1 MEVVLSFFEEHYIF
15 TGFLGTL
22 LIFLGIPLFFYV
34 LSRIVFCVEAI
45 FNYNKISRLLDDSR
59 KEIAKLNNEHKK
71 QLEILN
77 HENYEL
83 DQKIDSLEKKIN
95 TLNFIINN
103 KNPLRL
109 VSELYAD
116 VQTIVYNEERNR
128 LRWKKR
134 PALTAAETVTTLKKQ
149 AKELIQKE
157 RLATYRYQAL
167 IKLFPALEMYAED
180 EEYLTE
186 LSKASTVVELDT
198 LYDHAHD
205 YLSNEEWQKLSSTQR
220 SQLALDRYIANRK
233 KTKWAIGRDYE
244 MSCGFVLQKRGYR
257 VSFNGIEKKFEDLG
271 RDIIAHKEPDL
282 FNSCNSETLIVQCKC
297 WQKERVIRENVIM
310 QLFGSTVAYKIS
322 SGNVN
327 SKSIIPVLMIPSFST
342 LSPTALAFTKVLKI
356 RVDVVDFMEF
366 PRVKCNIN
374 SGNKIYHLPFDQQY
388 DRTQIKN
395 PGETYAYTVAEAEKL
410 GFRRANRH
418 LFIE

>member
-1 MEVVLSFFEEHYIF
+1 MEIILDFFEEHYIISVLIKLLLIPV
-15 TGFLGTL
+15 GFFVSFYGILFVVYCIKAIFKYGKTRKLLEDSKKEYQNLKILYNKEINDLSKENKALQAKTHTL
-22 LIFLGIPLFFYV
+22 L
-34 LSRIVFCVEAI
+34 S
-45 FNYNKISRLLDDSR
+45 
-59 KEIAKLNNEHKK
+59 
-71 QLEILN
+71 
-77 HENYEL
+77 
-83 DQKIDSLEKKIN
+83 
-95 TLNFIINN
+95 IINN
-103 KNPLRL
+103 KNPLNL
-109 VSELYAD
+109 VSQLYSD
-116 VQTIVYNEERNR
+116 VRTLVFEDERKWLIN
-128 LRWKKR
+128 KDR
-134 PALTAAETVTTLKKQ
+134 PAYVAAETVSKLRKQ
-149 AKELIQKE
+149 AKEFIQKE

-297 WQKERVIRENVIM
+297 WQKERVIRENIIM

-366 PRVKCNIN
+366 PRIKCNIN

>member
-1 MEVVLSFFEEHYIF
+1 MEVILDFFEEHQIIAV
-15 TGFLGTL
+15 LLKLL
-22 LIFLGIPLFFYV
+22 LIPVGFFVFFYG
-34 LSRIVFCVEAI
+34 LSFVAYCIEAI
-45 FNYNKISRLLDDSR
+45 FKYGKTRKLLEESKKEYQNLKILYD
-59 KEIAKLNNEHKK
+59 KEIYDLSKENKALQAKT
-71 QLEILN
+71 
-77 HENYEL
+77 Y
-83 DQKIDSLEKKIN
+83 
-95 TLNFIINN
+95 TLLSIINN
-103 KNPLRL
+103 KNPLNL
-109 VSELYAD
+109 VSQLYSD
-116 VQTIVYNEERNR
+116 VRTLVFENEREWLIN
-128 LRWKKR
+128 KDR
-134 PALTAAETVTTLKKQ
+134 PAYVAAETVSKLRKQ

-157 RLATYRYQAL
+157 RLATYKYQAL

-205 YLSNEEWQKLSSTQR
+205 YLSDEEWKKLSSTQR

-310 QLFGSTVAYKIS
+310 QLFGSTVAYMIS

-342 LSPTALAFTKVLKI
+342 LSPTALSFSKVLKI

-366 PRVKCNIN
+366 PRIKCNIN

>member
-1 MEVVLSFFEEHYIF
+1 MEIILDFFEEHYIISV
-15 TGFLGTL
+15 LIKLL
-22 LIFLGIPLFFYV
+22 LIPVGFFVSFYGILFVVYC
-34 LSRIVFCVEAI
+34 IKAI
-45 FNYNKISRLLDDSR
+45 FKYGKTKKLLEDSK
-59 KEIAKLNNEHKK
+59 KEIDKLKNEHKK
-71 QLEILN
+71 NIQILN

-83 DQKIDSLEKKIN
+83 EQKIDSLEKKIN

-149 AKELIQKE
+149 AKEFIQKE

-205 YLSNEEWQKLSSTQR
+205 YLSNEEWQKLSSAQR

-366 PRVKCNIN
+366 PRIKCNIN

>member
-1 MEVVLSFFEEHYIF
+1 MEVILDFFEEHQIIAV
-15 TGFLGTL
+15 LLKLL
-22 LIFLGIPLFFYV
+22 LIPVGFFVFFYG
-34 LSRIVFCVEAI
+34 LSFVAYCIEAI
-45 FNYNKISRLLDDSR
+45 FKYGKTRKLLEESKKEYQNLKILYD
-59 KEIAKLNNEHKK
+59 KEIYDLSKENKALQAKT
-71 QLEILN
+71 
-77 HENYEL
+77 Y
-83 DQKIDSLEKKIN
+83 
-95 TLNFIINN
+95 TLLSIINN
-103 KNPLRL
+103 KNPLNL
-109 VSELYAD
+109 VSQLYSD
-116 VQTIVYNEERNR
+116 VRTLVFENEREWLIN
-128 LRWKKR
+128 KDR
-134 PALTAAETVTTLKKQ
+134 PAYVAAETVSKLRKQ

-157 RLATYRYQAL
+157 RLATYKYQAL
-167 IKLFPALEMYAED
+167 IKLFPTLEMYAED

-205 YLSNEEWQKLSSTQR
+205 YLSDEEWKKLSSTQR

-310 QLFGSTVAYKIS
+310 QLFGSTVAYMIS

-342 LSPTALAFTKVLKI
+342 LSPTALSFSKVLKI

-366 PRVKCNIN
+366 PRIKCNIN

>member
-1 MEVVLSFFEEHYIF
+1 MEIILDFFEEHYIISVLIKLLLIPV
-15 TGFLGTL
+15 GFFVSFYGILFVVYCIKAIFKYGKTRKLLEDSKKEYQNLKILYDKEIYDLSKENKALQAKTYTL
-22 LIFLGIPLFFYV
+22 L
-34 LSRIVFCVEAI
+34 S
-45 FNYNKISRLLDDSR
+45 
-59 KEIAKLNNEHKK
+59 
-71 QLEILN
+71 
-77 HENYEL
+77 
-83 DQKIDSLEKKIN
+83 
-95 TLNFIINN
+95 IINN
-103 KNPLRL
+103 KNPLNL
-109 VSELYAD
+109 VSQLYSD
-116 VQTIVYNEERNR
+116 VRTLVFENEREWLIN
-128 LRWKKR
+128 KDR
-134 PALTAAETVTTLKKQ
+134 PAYVAAETVSKLRKQ
-149 AKELIQKE
+149 AKEYIQKE

-205 YLSNEEWQKLSSTQR
+205 YLSDEEWQKLSSTQR

-366 PRVKCNIN
+366 PRIKCNIN

-418 LFIE
+418 LFVK

>member
-1 MEVVLSFFEEHYIF
+1 MNALANFFKEYQAFFLITLFLSFPFIIYCF
-15 TGFLGTL
+15 AYCF
-22 LIFLGIPLFFYV
+22 
-34 LSRIVFCVEAI
+34 EAI
-45 FNYNKISRLLDDSR
+45 FKYGKTRKALDDSR
-59 KEIAKLNNEHKK
+59 KEYQNLKMLYDKEINNLSKETKELQAKT
-71 QLEILN
+71 
-77 HENYEL
+77 Y
-83 DQKIDSLEKKIN
+83 
-95 TLNFIINN
+95 TLLSIINN
-103 KNPLRL
+103 KNPLNL
-109 VSELYAD
+109 VSQLYSD
-116 VQTIVYNEERNR
+116 VRTLVFENERQW
-128 LRWKKR
+128 LIHKDR
-134 PALTAAETVTTLKKQ
+134 PAYVAAETVAKLRKQ
-149 AKELIQKE
+149 AKEFIQKE

-167 IKLFPALEMYAED
+167 IKLFPALETYAED

-205 YLSNEEWQKLSSTQR
+205 YLSNEEWQKLSSSQR

-297 WQKERVIRENVIM
+297 WQKERVIRENVMM

-366 PRVKCNIN
+366 PRIKCNIN

-418 LFIE
+418 LFIG

>member
-1 MEVVLSFFEEHYIF
+1 MEIILDFFEEHQMISV
-15 TGFLGTL
+15 LIKLL
-22 LIFLGIPLFFYV
+22 LIPVGFFVSFYGILFVVYC
-34 LSRIVFCVEAI
+34 IEAI
-45 FNYNKISRLLDDSR
+45 FKYSKTRKLLEDSKKEYQNLKILYNKEINDLSKENKALQAKTHTLLS
-59 KEIAKLNNEHKK
+59 
-71 QLEILN
+71 
-77 HENYEL
+77 
-83 DQKIDSLEKKIN
+83 
-95 TLNFIINN
+95 IINN
-103 KNPLRL
+103 KNPLNL
-109 VSELYAD
+109 VSQLYSD
-116 VQTIVYNEERNR
+116 VRTLVFEDERKWLIN
-128 LRWKKR
+128 KDR
-134 PALTAAETVTTLKKQ
+134 PAYVAAETVSKLRKQ
-149 AKELIQKE
+149 AKEFIQKE

-366 PRVKCNIN
+366 PRIKCNIN